1 MWQAPE
7 DMACPDAHVLIGDS
21 PAMQALRA
29 TLARL
34 APSDFPIL
42 VQGESGVGKERV
54 AIQLHRRS
62 ARRMGAFHAVNCAA
76 LNPELLESQLFGC
89 VRGAYTGA
97 ERDRPGLLEQLDSG
111 TLLLDEVGEMPPAL
125 QAKLLRVLEDGEYY
139 RIGDT
144 RPRRTGVRV
153 LAATNRDLR
162 AAVHAGL
169 FREDLY
175 HRLGVLKVDV
185 PPLRTRGGDWRQ
197 LLQYFCA
204 LHRDAFPA
212 FTLDATASA
221 RLAEHPFPGNVREL
235 RNVVVRLGMS
245 HGGGVLSLAALESVL
260 EPVPLT
266 ASLAEEAQPTHDSEH
281 VLSPGFRLEREVA
294 AFELRLIRTALART
308 QGNLSRAARL
318 LGASRTSLYGKL
330 ARHGIDAMSA
340 GA

>member
-1 MWQAPE
+1 MRRATE
-7 DMACPDAHVLIGDS
+7 AMALPDAHVLIGDS
-21 PAMQALRA
+21 PAMLALRA
-29 TLARL
+29 SIARL
-34 APSDFPIL
+34 APSGFPLL

-62 ARRMGAFHAVNCAA
+62 ARRAAPFHAINCAA
-76 LNPELLESQLFGC
+76 LSPELLESQLFGC

-97 ERDRPGLLEQLDSG
+97 DRDRPGLLEQLDSG
-111 TLLLDEVGEMPPAL
+111 TLLLDEVGEMPAML

-139 RIGDT
+139 RLGDT
-144 RPRRTGVRV
+144 RPRHTGVRV

-162 AAVHAGL
+162 AAVRAGQ

-175 HRLGVLKVDV
+175 HRLGVLKVNV
-185 PPLRTRGGDWRQ
+185 PPLRARGEDWRQ

-212 FTLDATASA
+212 FTLDEAAGA
-221 RLAEHPFPGNVREL
+221 RLAAHPFPGNVREL
-235 RNVVVRLGMS
+235 RNVVVRLGMG
-245 HGGGVLSLAALESVL
+245 HAGEVLSLSALEAALEPVAPASFAL
-260 EPVPLT
+260 E
-266 ASLAEEAQPTHDSEH
+266 ARQPTKEDEH
-281 VLSPGFRLEREVA
+281 TLGPGFQLEREVA
-294 AFELRLIRTALART
+294 AFELSLIRSALART

-330 ARHGIDAMSA
+330 ARHGLDALSV